1 MGLASSADNI
11 RYYGTGRAYEGA
23 VGGAA
28 FNDMGE
34 LENLNFS
41 LAVSTEKLKSTRN
54 AARGTLIEKI
64 TESEAK
70 ITFGLREM
78 TNENLMIALL
88 SSAVAAD
95 NQSAGYIDQVAP
107 TWVSDKYVDLG
118 KLNISSVKLTG
129 TITGTLAVGDAVT
142 GETSAATGV
151 IAYKAAGY
159 IEVVN
164 VSGTFVVGE
173 EVYETANTN
182 YITTTGVEVQ
192 EDVVVTD
199 VTGATR
205 RVQGT
210 DYTLDPDYGYIRKLS
225 TGGIQATDVV
235 SADYEAVTK
244 NVMHGMSAASVERK
258 LIFVSDKDDNGV
270 RQRWTFHKVN
280 ILLNGDFPL
289 IGDGAAVLAIT
300 GTVLKDTTQASGQEY
315 YKVET
320 I

>member
-23 VGGAA
+23 VGGAS

-95 NQSAGYIDQVAP
+95 NQAAGFLDQMVP
-107 TWVSDKYVDLG
+107 VFVSDKYVDLG

-129 TITGTLAVGDAVT
+129 AITGALVVGDGVT
-142 GETSAATGV
+142 GETSAATGT

-159 IEVVN
+159 IEVVK

-173 EVYETANTN
+173 EVYKTANTN

-192 EDVVVTD
+192 EDAVVTD
-199 VTGATR
+199 VTRATR

-244 NVMHGMSAASVERK
+244 NVMHGMSSASVERK
-258 LIFVSDKDDNGV
+258 LIFVSDKDDNGI

-300 GTVLKDTTQASGQEY
+300 GTVLKDTAQASGQEY